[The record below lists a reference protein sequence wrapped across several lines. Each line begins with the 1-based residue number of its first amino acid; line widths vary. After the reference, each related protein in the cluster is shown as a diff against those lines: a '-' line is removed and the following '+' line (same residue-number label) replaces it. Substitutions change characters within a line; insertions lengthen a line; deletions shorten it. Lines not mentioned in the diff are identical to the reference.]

1 MATQN
6 NKVVRWGID
15 VLKCEGDLSAIEM
28 TRMKGRMN
36 RLLNRNHKKWVLD
49 MGSTQRVE
57 LAGIGILVDRLRH
70 VREHKGDI
78 KICNLRPEV
87 EKTLRMIGVGSLIE
101 SYSSEEEALR
111 SFAA

>member
-1 MATQN
+1 MAAQ
-6 NKVVRWGID
+6 NKVVRWGVD
-15 VLKCEGDLSAIEM
+15 VLKCEGDLDAMEM

-49 MGSTQRVE
+49 MKSTQRVE
-57 LAGIGILVDRLRH
+57 LAGIGILVDRLRY
-70 VREHKGDI
+70 VRERKGDI

-87 EKTLRMIGVGSLIE
+87 EKTLRMIGVGALIE
-101 SYSSEEEALR
+101 SYSSKEEALR

>member
-6 NKVVRWGID
+6 KSVRWGVD

-28 TRMKGRMN
+28 TRIKGRMN
-36 RLLNRNHKKWVLD
+36 RLLNSNHKKWVLD
-49 MGSTQRVE
+49 MGSTQHVE

-87 EKTLRMIGVGSLIE
+87 EKTLRMIGCVAFVRPVGS
-101 SYSSEEEALR
+101 
-111 SFAA
+111 

>member
-6 NKVVRWGID
+6 KTVRWGVD
-15 VLKCEGDLSAIEM
+15 LLKFEGDLSALEM

-36 RLLNRNHKKWVLD
+36 RLLSRNHKKWVLD
-49 MGSTQRVE
+49 LSSTEHVE

-70 VREHKGDI
+70 VRERKGDI

-101 SYSSEEEALR
+101 SYSSKEEAFR